1 LGIHLELV
9 WFFQI
14 KPFGL
19 LPLEQRWHH
28 RAPLCLNHRAMFSL
42 AKAIP
47 GSSSLTS
54 LLLAAGLLL
63 AELNSFLDQFM
74 NFIWLLVDLLVI
86 AAVLLQT

>member
-1 LGIHLELV
+1 
-9 WFFQI
+9 
-14 KPFGL
+14 
-19 LPLEQRWHH
+19 
-28 RAPLCLNHRAMFSL
+28 MFSL